1 MAIKDWYKLTF
12 QIESDLEEIIIWQLN
27 ELGIFSFSF
36 EYLIKTENKKEVNIW
51 LPIDDWG
58 KTSRSGF
65 EKIISKL
72 LNINDPKNQ
81 FFDWSIIK
89 EEDWLTSWKKYWAPA
104 LVGNHLLI
112 LPCWINLNEKFKDKQ
127 IIKIDPGA
135 AFGTGSHPSTY
146 LCLEK
151 MENILFTDKKVLD
164 IGSGSGILSVAARLL
179 GAKEVCAVDNDYLA
193 INSTN
198 SNFQLNFGNL
208 KNLNTYLGSFNE
220 VILKNQLKQ
229 FDFVLC
235 NILAEVIKEM
245 IPNIYKC
252 LRNNGEVIF
261 SGILNSQKDE
271 IIQTLIKNDLNLL
284 DVSTRKDWA
293 CITAKKP
300 AIQPKYKF
308 FLWILFNTF
317 YCVIFYFKISHI
329 VLIDVKNVFDRY

>member
-12 QIESDLEEIIIWQLN
+12 QIESDSEEIIIWKLN

-36 EYLIKTENKKEVNIW
+36 EYSIKNEQKKEVNIW
-51 LPIDDWG
+51 LPINAWDEG
-58 KTSRSGF
+58 SRSDF
-65 EKIISKL
+65 EKKISKL
-72 LNINDPKNQ
+72 LNINDPQNQ

-89 EEDWLTSWKKYWAPA
+89 EEDWLTSWKKYWKPE
-104 LVGNHLLI
+104 LVGNHFLI

-135 AFGTGSHPSTY
+135 AFGTGGHPSTY

-151 MENILFTDKKVLD
+151 MENIVFSDKKVLD

-208 KNLNTYLGSFNE
+208 KNFNTYLGSFNE

-229 FDFVLC
+229 FDVVLC

-252 LRNNGEVIF
+252 LSNNGEVIF

-271 IIQTLIKNDLNLL
+271 IIKILIQNNLKLL

-293 CITAKKP
+293 CISAQKASDPT
-300 AIQPKYKF
+300 
-308 FLWILFNTF
+308 
-317 YCVIFYFKISHI
+317 
-329 VLIDVKNVFDRY
+329 

>member
-12 QIESDLEEIIIWQLN
+12 QIESDSEDIIIWKLN

-36 EYLIKTENKKEVNIW
+36 EYLKKTENKKEVNIW
-51 LPIDDWG
+51 LPIDAWD
-58 KTSRSGF
+58 KNSRSDF

-72 LNINDPKNQ
+72 LDINDSKNQ
-81 FFDWSIIK
+81 FFKWSIIK
-89 EEDWLTSWKKYWAPA
+89 EEHWLTNWKKYWAPE
-104 LVGNHLLI
+104 LVGNHFLI

-151 MENILFTDKKVLD
+151 MENILFSDKKVLD
-164 IGSGSGILSVAARLL
+164 IGSGSGILSVAARLS

-193 INSTN
+193 INSTK

-208 KNLNTYLGSFNE
+208 NKLKTYLGSFNE
-220 VILKNQLKQ
+220 VISKNQLKQ

-235 NILAEVIKEM
+235 NILAEVIKGM

-252 LRNNGEVIF
+252 LRNNGKVIF

-271 IIQTLIKNDLNLL
+271 IIKILVQNNLKLL
-284 DVSTRKDWA
+284 DVSSRKDWA
-293 CITAKKP
+293 CISAQKVR
-300 AIQPKYKF
+300 
-308 FLWILFNTF
+308 ILP
-317 YCVIFYFKISHI
+317 
-329 VLIDVKNVFDRY
+329 

>member
-12 QIESDLEEIIIWQLN
+12 LIESDSEEIIIWKLN

-36 EYLIKTENKKEVNIW
+36 EYLIKNENKKEVNIW
-51 LPIDDWG
+51 LPIDDWDES
-58 KTSRSGF
+58 SRSGF

-72 LNINDPKNQ
+72 LNINPPKNK
-81 FFDWSIIK
+81 FFEWSIIK
-89 EEDWLTSWKKYWAPA
+89 EEDWLTSWKKYWAPE
-104 LVGNHLLI
+104 LVGNHFLI
-112 LPCWINLNEKFKDKQ
+112 LPCWMNLNEKFKDKK

-151 MENILFTDKKVLD
+151 MENILFSDKKVLD

-193 INSTN
+193 INSTK

-208 KNLNTYLGSFNE
+208 NNLNTYLGSFNE

-235 NILAEVIKEM
+235 NILAEVIKGM

-271 IIQTLIKNDLNLL
+271 IIKILIQNDLKLL

-293 CITAKKP
+293 CISAQKASNPT
-300 AIQPKYKF
+300 
-308 FLWILFNTF
+308 
-317 YCVIFYFKISHI
+317 
-329 VLIDVKNVFDRY
+329 

>member
-1 MAIKDWYKLTF
+1 METKDWYKLTF
-12 QIESDLEEIIIWQLN
+12 LIESDSEEIIIWKLN

-36 EYLIKTENKKEVNIW
+36 EYLIKNENNKEVNIW
-51 LPIDDWG
+51 LPVDDWG
-58 KTSRSGF
+58 DSSRCDF

-72 LNINDPKNQ
+72 LNINAPENE

-89 EEDWLTSWKKYWAPA
+89 EEDWLTSWKKYWAPE

-112 LPCWINLNEKFKDKQ
+112 LPCWMNPNEKFKDKK

-151 MENILFTDKKVLD
+151 MENISFSDKKILD

-179 GAKEVCAVDNDYLA
+179 GAKEVYAVDNDYLA
-193 INSTN
+193 INSTK
-198 SNFQLNFGNL
+198 SNFQLNFGDLNNL
-208 KNLNTYLGSFNE
+208 STYLGSFNE

-229 FDFVLC
+229 FDLVLC
-235 NILAEVIKEM
+235 NILAEVIKGM

-271 IIQTLIKNDLNLL
+271 IIKILIKNDLKLL
-284 DVSTRKDWA
+284 DVTTRKDWA
-293 CITAKKP
+293 CISAQKTSGP
-300 AIQPKYKF
+300 AQ
-308 FLWILFNTF
+308 
-317 YCVIFYFKISHI
+317 V
-329 VLIDVKNVFDRY
+329 

>member
-12 QIESDLEEIIIWQLN
+12 LIESDSEEIIIWKLN

-36 EYLIKTENKKEVNIW
+36 EYLIKSENKKEVNIW
-51 LPIDDWG
+51 LPADDWG
-58 KTSRSGF
+58 ESSRCDF

-72 LNINDPKNQ
+72 LNINAPKNQ

-89 EEDWLTSWKKYWAPA
+89 EEDWLTSWKKYWAPE

-112 LPCWINLNEKFKDKQ
+112 LPCWMNLNEKFKDKK

-151 MENILFTDKKVLD
+151 MENILFSDKKVLD

-179 GAKEVCAVDNDYLA
+179 GAKDVCAVDNDYLA
-193 INSTN
+193 INSTK

-208 KNLNTYLGSFNE
+208 NNLNTYLGSFNE

-235 NILAEVIKEM
+235 NILAEVIKGM
-245 IPNIYKC
+245 IPNIYKI

-271 IIQTLIKNDLNLL
+271 ILKILIQNDLKLL

-293 CITAKKP
+293 CISAQKTSDP
-300 AIQPKYKF
+300 A
-308 FLWILFNTF
+308 
-317 YCVIFYFKISHI
+317 
-329 VLIDVKNVFDRY
+329 

>member
-12 QIESDLEEIIIWQLN
+12 LIESDSEEIIIWKLN

-36 EYLIKTENKKEVNIW
+36 EYLIKNENKKEVNIW
-51 LPIDDWG
+51 LPVDDWG
-58 KTSRSGF
+58 ESSRCDF

-72 LNINDPKNQ
+72 LNINAPKNQ

-89 EEDWLTSWKKYWAPA
+89 EEDWLTSWKKYWAPE

-112 LPCWINLNEKFKDKQ
+112 LPCWMNLNEKFKDKK

-151 MENILFTDKKVLD
+151 MENIFFSDKKILD

-179 GAKEVCAVDNDYLA
+179 GAKEVYAVDNDYLA
-193 INSTN
+193 INSTK

-208 KNLNTYLGSFNE
+208 NNLNTYLGSFNE
-220 VILKNQLKQ
+220 VILKNQLTQ

-235 NILAEVIKEM
+235 NILAEVIKGM

-271 IIQTLIKNDLNLL
+271 IIKILIQHDLKLL

-293 CITAKKP
+293 CISAQKASNPT
-300 AIQPKYKF
+300 
-308 FLWILFNTF
+308 
-317 YCVIFYFKISHI
+317 
-329 VLIDVKNVFDRY
+329 

>member
-1 MAIKDWYKLTF
+1 METKDWYKLTF
-12 QIESDLEEIIIWQLN
+12 LIESDSEEIIFWKLN

-36 EYLIKTENKKEVNIW
+36 EYLIKNENKKEVNIW
-51 LPIDDWG
+51 LPIDAWD
-58 KTSRSGF
+58 KNSRSDF

-72 LNINDPKNQ
+72 LNINPPKNK
-81 FFDWSIIK
+81 FFEWSIIK
-89 EEDWLTSWKKYWAPA
+89 EEDWLTSWKKYWAPE
-104 LVGNHLLI
+104 LVGNHFLI
-112 LPCWINLNEKFKDKQ
+112 LPCWINLNKKFKDKQ
-127 IIKIDPGA
+127 ILKIDPGE

-151 MENILFTDKKVLD
+151 MENISFSDKKVLD

-193 INSTN
+193 INSTK

-208 KNLNTYLGSFNE
+208 NNLNTYLGSFNE
-220 VILKNQLKQ
+220 VILKNLLNH

-235 NILAEVIKEM
+235 NILAEVIKYM
-245 IPNIYKC
+245 IPIINNC

-271 IIQTLIKNDLNLL
+271 IIKILIQNDLKLL

-293 CITAKKP
+293 CISAQKARDLT
-300 AIQPKYKF
+300 
-308 FLWILFNTF
+308 
-317 YCVIFYFKISHI
+317 
-329 VLIDVKNVFDRY
+329 

>member
-12 QIESDLEEIIIWQLN
+12 LIESDSEEMIIWKLN

-36 EYLIKTENKKEVNIW
+36 EYLTKNENKKEVNIW
-51 LPIDDWG
+51 LPINDWSER
-58 KTSRSGF
+58 SRCGF
-65 EKIISKL
+65 EKMISKL
-72 LNINDPKNQ
+72 LNINAPTNQ

-89 EEDWLTSWKKYWAPA
+89 EEDWLTSWKKYWAPE
-104 LVGNHLLI
+104 LVGNHFLI
-112 LPCWINLNEKFKDKQ
+112 LPCWINLNEKFKDKK

-151 MENILFTDKKVLD
+151 MDNILFSDKKILD

-179 GAKEVCAVDNDYLA
+179 GAKEVYAVDNDYLA
-193 INSTN
+193 INSTK
-198 SNFQLNFGNL
+198 SNFQLNFGDLN
-208 KNLNTYLGSFNE
+208 NLNTYLGSFNE
-220 VILKNQLKQ
+220 VILKNQLTQ

-235 NILAEVIKEM
+235 NILAEVIKGI

-271 IIQTLIKNDLNLL
+271 ILKILIQNDLKLL

-293 CITAKKP
+293 CISAQKASNQT
-300 AIQPKYKF
+300 
-308 FLWILFNTF
+308 
-317 YCVIFYFKISHI
+317 
-329 VLIDVKNVFDRY
+329 

>member
-1 MAIKDWYKLTF
+1 METKDWYKLTF
-12 QIESDLEEIIIWQLN
+12 LIDSDSEEIIIWKLN

-36 EYLIKTENKKEVNIW
+36 EYLIKNENKKKVNIW
-51 LPIDDWG
+51 LPVDGWVES
-58 KTSRSGF
+58 SRYGF

-72 LNINDPKNQ
+72 LNINAPENQ

-89 EEDWLTSWKKYWAPA
+89 EEDWLTSWKKYWSPE
-104 LVGNHLLI
+104 LVGNHFLI
-112 LPCWINLNEKFKDKQ
+112 LPCWMNLNEKFKDKK

-151 MENILFTDKKVLD
+151 MENIFFSDKKILD

-179 GAKEVCAVDNDYLA
+179 GAKEVYAVDNDYLA
-193 INSTN
+193 INSTK
-198 SNFQLNFGNL
+198 SNFQLNFGDLN
-208 KNLNTYLGSFNE
+208 NLNTYLGSFNE
-220 VILKNQLKQ
+220 VILKNQLTQ

-235 NILAEVIKEM
+235 NILAEVIKGM

-271 IIQTLIKNDLNLL
+271 IIKILIKNDLKLL
-284 DVSTRKDWA
+284 DVTTRKDWA
-293 CITAKKP
+293 CISAQKASNPT
-300 AIQPKYKF
+300 
-308 FLWILFNTF
+308 
-317 YCVIFYFKISHI
+317 
-329 VLIDVKNVFDRY
+329 

>member
-1 MAIKDWYKLTF
+1 METKDWYKLTF
-12 QIESDLEEIIIWQLN
+12 LIDSDSEEIIFWKLN

-36 EYLIKTENKKEVNIW
+36 EYLIKNENKKEVNIW
-51 LPIDDWG
+51 LPVDDWG
-58 KTSRSGF
+58 ESSRCDF

-72 LNINDPKNQ
+72 LNINAPKNQ

-89 EEDWLTSWKKYWAPA
+89 EEDWLTSWKKYWAPE

-112 LPCWINLNEKFKDKQ
+112 LPCWMNLNEKFKDKK

-151 MENILFTDKKVLD
+151 MENIFFSDKKILD

-179 GAKEVCAVDNDYLA
+179 GAKEVYAVDNDYLA
-193 INSTN
+193 INSTK
-198 SNFQLNFGNL
+198 SNFQLNFGDLN
-208 KNLNTYLGSFNE
+208 NLNTYLGSFNE
-220 VILKNQLKQ
+220 VILKNQFKQ
-229 FDFVLC
+229 FDLVLC
-235 NILAEVIKEM
+235 NILAEVIKGM

-271 IIQTLIKNDLNLL
+271 IIKILIQNDLKLL

-293 CITAKKP
+293 CISAQKASNST
-300 AIQPKYKF
+300 
-308 FLWILFNTF
+308 
-317 YCVIFYFKISHI
+317 
-329 VLIDVKNVFDRY
+329 

>member
-1 MAIKDWYKLTF
+1 METKDWYKLTF
-12 QIESDLEEIIIWQLN
+12 LIESDLEEIIIWKLN
-27 ELGIFSFSF
+27 ELGLFSFSF
-36 EYLIKTENKKEVNIW
+36 EYLIKNENKKEVNIW
-51 LPIDDWG
+51 LPVDDWG
-58 KTSRSGF
+58 QSSRCDF

-72 LNINDPKNQ
+72 LNINAPKNQ

-89 EEDWLTSWKKYWAPA
+89 EEDWLTSWKKYWAPE
-104 LVGNHLLI
+104 LVGKHLLI
-112 LPCWINLNEKFKDKQ
+112 LPCWMNLNEKFKDKK

-151 MENILFTDKKVLD
+151 MDNILFSDKKILD

-193 INSTN
+193 INSTKA
-198 SNFQLNFGNL
+198 NFQLNFGNL
-208 KNLNTYLGSFNE
+208 DNIYTYLGSFND
-220 VILKNQLKQ
+220 VILKNQFKQ
-229 FDFVLC
+229 FDCVLC
-235 NILAEVIKEM
+235 NILAEVIKGM

-271 IIQTLIKNDLNLL
+271 IIKILIQNDLKLM

-293 CITAKKP
+293 CISAQKTSDP
-300 AIQPKYKF
+300 
-308 FLWILFNTF
+308 T
-317 YCVIFYFKISHI
+317 
-329 VLIDVKNVFDRY
+329 

>member
-12 QIESDLEEIIIWQLN
+12 QIESDAEEIIIWKLN

-36 EYLIKTENKKEVNIW
+36 EYFIKTENKKEVNIW
-51 LPIDDWG
+51 LPIDEWDES
-58 KTSRSGF
+58 SRSDI
-65 EKIISKL
+65 EKIINKL
-72 LNINDPKNQ
+72 LNINDSKDQ
-81 FFDWSIIK
+81 FFCWSIIK
-89 EEDWLTSWKKYWAPA
+89 EEDWLTSWKKYWAPEF
-104 LVGNHLLI
+104 VGNNFLI
-112 LPCWINLNEKFKDKQ
+112 LPCWINLNEKYKDKQ

-151 MENILFTDKKVLD
+151 MENILFSDKKVLD
-164 IGSGSGILSVAARLL
+164 IGSGSGILSIAARLL
-179 GAKEVCAVDNDYLA
+179 GAKEVYAVDNDYLA

-208 KNLNTYLGSFNE
+208 NNLNTYLGSFNE
-220 VILKNQLKQ
+220 VFFKYQLKK

-252 LRNNGEVIF
+252 LRNNGKVVC

-271 IIQTLIKNDLNLL
+271 IIKILIQNNFKLL
-284 DVSTRKDWA
+284 DVSSKKDWA
-293 CITAKKP
+293 CIFAQKASNP
-300 AIQPKYKF
+300 
-308 FLWILFNTF
+308 L
-317 YCVIFYFKISHI
+317 
-329 VLIDVKNVFDRY
+329 

>member
-12 QIESDLEEIIIWQLN
+12 LIESESEEMIIWKLN

-36 EYLIKTENKKEVNIW
+36 EYLIKNENKKEVNIW
-51 LPIDDWG
+51 LPVDDWG
-58 KTSRSGF
+58 ESSRCDF
-65 EKIISKL
+65 ENIISKL
-72 LNINDPKNQ
+72 LNINAPKNQ
-81 FFDWSIIK
+81 IFDWSIIK
-89 EEDWLTSWKKYWAPA
+89 EEDWLTSWKKYWAPE

-112 LPCWINLNEKFKDKQ
+112 LPCWMNLNEKFKDKK

-151 MENILFTDKKVLD
+151 MENIFFSDKKILD

-179 GAKEVCAVDNDYLA
+179 GAKEVYAVDNDYLA
-193 INSTN
+193 INSTK
-198 SNFQLNFGNL
+198 SNFQLNFGDLN
-208 KNLNTYLGSFNE
+208 NLNTYLGSFNE
-220 VILKNQLKQ
+220 VILKNQLTQ

-235 NILAEVIKEM
+235 NILSEVIKGM

-271 IIQTLIKNDLNLL
+271 IIKILVKNDLKLL
-284 DVSTRKDWA
+284 DITTRKDWA
-293 CITAKKP
+293 CISAQKASNQT
-300 AIQPKYKF
+300 
-308 FLWILFNTF
+308 
-317 YCVIFYFKISHI
+317 
-329 VLIDVKNVFDRY
+329 

>member
-1 MAIKDWYKLTF
+1 MATKDWYKLTF
-12 QIESDLEEIIIWQLN
+12 QIESDLEEIIIWKLN

-36 EYLIKTENKKEVNIW
+36 EYLIKNENKKEVNIW
-51 LPIDDWG
+51 LPVDDWG
-58 KTSRSGF
+58 ESSRCDF

-72 LNINDPKNQ
+72 LNINAPKNK

-89 EEDWLTSWKKYWAPA
+89 EEDWLTSWKKYWAPE

-112 LPCWINLNEKFKDKQ
+112 LPCWMNLNEKFKDKK

-151 MENILFTDKKVLD
+151 MENIFFSDKKILD

-179 GAKEVCAVDNDYLA
+179 GAKEVYAVDNDYLA
-193 INSTN
+193 INSTK
-198 SNFQLNFGNL
+198 SNFQLNFGDLN
-208 KNLNTYLGSFNE
+208 NLNTYLGSFNE
-220 VILKNQLKQ
+220 VILKNQLTQ

-235 NILAEVIKEM
+235 NILAEVIKGM

-271 IIQTLIKNDLNLL
+271 IIKILIKNDLKLL
-284 DVSTRKDWA
+284 DVTTRKDWA
-293 CITAKKP
+293 CISAQKASNPT
-300 AIQPKYKF
+300 
-308 FLWILFNTF
+308 
-317 YCVIFYFKISHI
+317 
-329 VLIDVKNVFDRY
+329 

>member
-12 QIESDLEEIIIWQLN
+12 LIESDSEEIIIWKLN

-36 EYLIKTENKKEVNIW
+36 EYLIKNENKKEVNIW
-51 LPIDDWG
+51 LPVDDWG
-58 KTSRSGF
+58 DSSRCDV

-72 LNINDPKNQ
+72 LNINAPKNQ

-89 EEDWLTSWKKYWAPA
+89 EEDWLTSWKKYWAPE

-112 LPCWINLNEKFKDKQ
+112 LPCWMNLNEKFKDKK

-151 MENILFTDKKVLD
+151 MENIFFSDKKILD

-179 GAKEVCAVDNDYLA
+179 GAKEVYAVDNDYLA
-193 INSTN
+193 INSTK
-198 SNFQLNFGNL
+198 SNFQLNFGDLN
-208 KNLNTYLGSFNE
+208 NLNTYLGSFNE

-235 NILAEVIKEM
+235 NILAEVIKGM

-271 IIQTLIKNDLNLL
+271 IIKILIQNDLKLL

-293 CITAKKP
+293 CISAQKASNPT
-300 AIQPKYKF
+300 
-308 FLWILFNTF
+308 
-317 YCVIFYFKISHI
+317 
-329 VLIDVKNVFDRY
+329 

>member
-12 QIESDLEEIIIWQLN
+12 LIESDSEEIIIWKFN

-36 EYLIKTENKKEVNIW
+36 EYLIKNENKKEVNIW
-51 LPIDDWG
+51 LPVEDWG
-58 KTSRSGF
+58 ESSRLGF
-65 EKIISKL
+65 EKIISEL
-72 LNINDPKNQ
+72 LNINAPNNQ

-89 EEDWLTSWKKYWAPA
+89 EEDWLTSWKKYWAPE
-104 LVGNHLLI
+104 LVGNHFLI
-112 LPCWINLNEKFKDKQ
+112 LPCWINLNEKFKDKT

-151 MENILFTDKKVLD
+151 MEKILFHDKKILD
-164 IGSGSGILSVAARLL
+164 IGSGSGILSVAARLC
-179 GAKEVCAVDNDYLA
+179 GAKEVSAVDNDYLA
-193 INSTN
+193 INSTK

-208 KNLNTYLGSFNE
+208 NNLNTYLGSFNE

-252 LRNNGEVIF
+252 LKNNGEVIF

-271 IIQTLIKNDLNLL
+271 IIKILIQNDLKLL
-284 DVSTRKDWA
+284 DVSTRKEWA
-293 CITAKKP
+293 CISAQKTSDP
-300 AIQPKYKF
+300 
-308 FLWILFNTF
+308 T
-317 YCVIFYFKISHI
+317 
-329 VLIDVKNVFDRY
+329 

>member
-1 MAIKDWYKLTF
+1 METKDWYKLTF
-12 QIESDLEEIIIWQLN
+12 LIESDSEEIIIWKLN

-36 EYLIKTENKKEVNIW
+36 EYLIKNEDKKEVNIW
-51 LPIDDWG
+51 LPIDDWSES
-58 KTSRSGF
+58 SRTNF

-72 LNINDPKNQ
+72 LNINAPDNQ

-89 EEDWLTSWKKYWAPA
+89 EEDWLTSWKKYWAPE
-104 LVGNHLLI
+104 LVGNHFLI

-151 MENILFTDKKVLD
+151 MESILFSDKKVLD
-164 IGSGSGILSVAARLL
+164 IGSGSGILSVAARML

-193 INSTN
+193 VNSTK

-229 FDFVLC
+229 FDVVLC
-235 NILAEVIKEM
+235 NILAEVIKGM

-252 LRNNGEVIF
+252 LRKNGEVIF

-271 IIQTLIKNDLNLL
+271 IIEILIQNDLKLL
-284 DVSTRKDWA
+284 DLSTKKDWA
-293 CITAKKP
+293 CISA
-300 AIQPKYKF
+300 Q
-308 FLWILFNTF
+308 
-317 YCVIFYFKISHI
+317 KISD
-329 VLIDVKNVFDRY
+329 LA

>member
-1 MAIKDWYKLTF
+1 MAINNWYKITF
-12 QIESDLEEIIIWQLN
+12 QIESDLEDIIIWKLN

-36 EYLIKTENKKEVNIW
+36 EYLKKTDNKKEVNIW
-51 LPIDDWG
+51 LPIDAWD
-58 KTSRSGF
+58 KNSRSDF
-65 EKIISKL
+65 EKTISKL
-72 LNINDPKNQ
+72 LNIKDSKNQ
-81 FFDWSIIK
+81 FFNWSLIK
-89 EEDWLTSWKKYWAPA
+89 EEDWLTSWKKYWAPE
-104 LVGNHLLI
+104 LVGNHFLI

-151 MENILFTDKKVLD
+151 MENILFSDKKVLD
-164 IGSGSGILSVAARLL
+164 IGSGSGILSIAARLR

-208 KNLNTYLGSFNE
+208 NNLNTYLGSFNE

-235 NILAEVIKEM
+235 NILAEVIKGM

-252 LRNNGEVIF
+252 LINNGEVIF

-271 IIQTLIKNDLNLL
+271 IIKILIQNNLKLL
-284 DVSTRKDWA
+284 DVSSRKNWA
-293 CITAKKP
+293 CISAQKASKLP
-300 AIQPKYKF
+300 
-308 FLWILFNTF
+308 
-317 YCVIFYFKISHI
+317 
-329 VLIDVKNVFDRY
+329 

>member
-1 MAIKDWYKLTF
+1 MKNKDWFKLTF
-12 QIESDLEEIIIWQLN
+12 LIESDSEEIIIWKLN

-36 EYLIKTENKKEVNIW
+36 EYLKKTENKKEVNIW
-51 LPIDDWG
+51 LPVNEWDNN
-58 KTSRSGF
+58 SRSDF
-65 EKIISKL
+65 EKIFSKL
-72 LNINDPKNQ
+72 LNMNYSKNQ
-81 FFDWSIIK
+81 FFNWSIIK
-89 EEDWLTSWKKYWAPA
+89 EEDWLTSWKKYWAPE

-151 MENILFTDKKVLD
+151 MENILFSDKKVLD

-179 GAKEVCAVDNDYLA
+179 GAKEVYAVDNDYLA
-193 INSTN
+193 INSTK

-208 KNLNTYLGSFNE
+208 NNLNTYLGSFNE

-229 FDFVLC
+229 FDLVLC
-235 NILAEVIKEM
+235 NILAEVIKRM

-252 LRNNGEVIF
+252 LRKNGVVIF

-271 IIQTLIKNDLNLL
+271 IIKILIQNDLKLM

-293 CITAKKP
+293 CISAQKASNST
-300 AIQPKYKF
+300 
-308 FLWILFNTF
+308 
-317 YCVIFYFKISHI
+317 
-329 VLIDVKNVFDRY
+329 

>member
-1 MAIKDWYKLTF
+1 MAIKDWYKVTF
-12 QIESDLEEIIIWQLN
+12 QIEGDSEEIIIWKLN

-51 LPIDDWG
+51 LPINEWDEI
-58 KTSRSGF
+58 SRSDF

-72 LNINDPKNQ
+72 LNINDSKNQ
-81 FFDWSIIK
+81 FFVWSIIK
-89 EEDWLTSWKKYWAPA
+89 EEDWLTSWKKYWSPE
-104 LVGNHLLI
+104 LVGNGFLI

-151 MENILFTDKKVLD
+151 MENMLFSDKKVLD
-164 IGSGSGILSVAARLL
+164 IGCGSGILCIAARLL
-179 GAKEVCAVDNDYLA
+179 GAIEVCAVDNDYLA

-198 SNFQLNFGNL
+198 SNFQLNFGNV
-208 KNLNTYLGSFNE
+208 KKLNTYLGSFNE
-220 VILKNQLKQ
+220 VIYKYKLKQ

-245 IPNIYKC
+245 IPNIFEC
-252 LRNNGEVIF
+252 LKNNGEVVF

-271 IIQTLIKNDLNLL
+271 IIKLLIQNNLKLL
-284 DVSTRKDWA
+284 DVSSRKDWV
-293 CITAKKP
+293 CISAKKVSN
-300 AIQPKYKF
+300 
-308 FLWILFNTF
+308 LT
-317 YCVIFYFKISHI
+317 
-329 VLIDVKNVFDRY
+329 

>member
-12 QIESDLEEIIIWQLN
+12 LIESDSEEIIIWKLN

-36 EYLIKTENKKEVNIW
+36 EYLIKIENKKEVNIW
-51 LPIDDWG
+51 LPVEDWSES
-58 KTSRSGF
+58 SRLGL

-72 LNINDPKNQ
+72 LNINSPKNQ
-81 FFDWSIIK
+81 FFDWSVIK
-89 EEDWLTSWKKYWAPA
+89 EEDWLTSWKKYWAPE
-104 LVGNHLLI
+104 LVGNHFLI

-151 MENILFTDKKVLD
+151 MENILFSDKKVLD

-193 INSTN
+193 INSTK

-208 KNLNTYLGSFNE
+208 NKLNTYLGSFNE
-220 VILKNQLKQ
+220 VILKNQLEQ

-235 NILAEVIKEM
+235 NILAEVIKGM

-271 IIQTLIKNDLNLL
+271 IIKILIQHDLKLL

-293 CITAKKP
+293 CISAQKASNST
-300 AIQPKYKF
+300 
-308 FLWILFNTF
+308 
-317 YCVIFYFKISHI
+317 
-329 VLIDVKNVFDRY
+329 

>member
-12 QIESDLEEIIIWQLN
+12 QIESDSEDIIIWKLN
-27 ELGIFSFSF
+27 DLGIFSFSF
-36 EYLIKTENKKEVNIW
+36 EYLIKNKNKKEVNIW
-51 LPIDDWG
+51 LPRDDWG
-58 KTSRSGF
+58 ETSRRGF
-65 EKIISKL
+65 EKVISKL
-72 LNINDPKNQ
+72 LNINEPNSQ

-89 EEDWLTSWKKYWAPA
+89 EEDWLTSWKQYWSPE
-104 LVGNHLLI
+104 LVGNHFLI
-112 LPCWINLNEKFKDKQ
+112 LPCWMNLNEKFKDKQ

-151 MENILFTDKKVLD
+151 MENIIFSDKKVLD

-193 INSTN
+193 INSTK

-229 FDFVLC
+229 FDVVLC

-252 LRNNGEVIF
+252 LKNNGEVIF

-271 IIQTLIKNDLNLL
+271 IIKILIQNDLKLM

-293 CITAKKP
+293 CISAQKASDQT
-300 AIQPKYKF
+300 
-308 FLWILFNTF
+308 
-317 YCVIFYFKISHI
+317 
-329 VLIDVKNVFDRY
+329 